1 MYKIYKCWYNDG
13 GWHSG
18 PLLTFY
24 YIAESEEE
32 VKQNSKC
39 YASFLESQKYRG
51 GDIWISETD
60 ALPYD
65 FEFEN
70 RKGFEI
76 TVSVRKTE
84 D

>member
-13 GWHSG
+13 DWHSG
-18 PLLTFY
+18 PLPTFY

-32 VKQNSKC
+32 VRQNSKR
-39 YASFLESQKYRG
+39 YAEFVGSKEKRG

-70 RKGFEI
+70 RGGFEI
-76 TVSVRKTE
+76 TVSVRKV
-84 D
+84 

>member
-13 GWHSG
+13 GWHCG
-18 PLLTFY
+18 PLPTFY

-32 VKQNSKC
+32 VKQNSRGYKD
-39 YASFLESQKYRG
+39 FLESQKIRG
-51 GDIWISETD
+51 GDVWISETD

-76 TVSVRKTE
+76 TVSVRKVE
-84 D
+84 

>member
-1 MYKIYKCWYNDG
+1 MYKIYKCWYNSG
-13 GWHSG
+13 GWHCG
-18 PLLTFY
+18 PLPTFY

-39 YASFLESQKYRG
+39 YQSFLERQKNCG

-65 FEFEN
+65 FELEN

-76 TVSVRKTE
+76 TMSVRKVE
-84 D
+84 

>member
-13 GWHSG
+13 DWHSG
-18 PLLTFY
+18 PLPTFY

-32 VKQNSKC
+32 VKQNSKRFQD
-39 YASFLESQKYRG
+39 FLKSKEKRG

-70 RKGFEI
+70 RGDFEI
-76 TVSVRKTE
+76 TVSVRKVE
-84 D
+84 

>member
-13 GWHSG
+13 DWHSG
-18 PLLTFY
+18 PLPTFY

-32 VKQNSKC
+32 VKQNSKR
-39 YASFLESQKYRG
+39 YQDFLESQKISG

-60 ALPYD
+60 GLPYD

-70 RKGFEI
+70 RGDFEI
-76 TVSVRKTE
+76 SVSVRKV
-84 D
+84 